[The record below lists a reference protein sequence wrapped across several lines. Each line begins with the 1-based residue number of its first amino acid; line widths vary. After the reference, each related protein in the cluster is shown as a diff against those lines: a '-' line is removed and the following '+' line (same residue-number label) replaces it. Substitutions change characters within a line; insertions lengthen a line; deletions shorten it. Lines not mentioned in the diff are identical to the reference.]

1 MAKQKQ
7 DDYWVLLGASA
18 GGLEALKCFLE
29 NFTVRQQ
36 CYLIVAQHLDPKHPT
51 ILKELLARTTDMPV
65 QLVET
70 DIQPEVGQVYIISP
84 GHNAT
89 LKEGKICLSPAAMVG
104 PKPSIDVLLN
114 SLASSV
120 GEKAIA
126 VILSG
131 TGTDGAQGAMAI
143 KAQNGVV
150 FAQSLESA
158 KYNGMPNAAIETGVV
173 DMVLPP
179 DAIAKKIQD
188 YVTTS
193 ELSFKVV
200 KQPTTQN
207 KLERIFKKIFE
218 ETGYDFSGY
227 KLKTIQRR
235 IARRMAVHR
244 LTSLEQYLD
253 FIESSPHEIDSLF
266 KDFLISVTAFFRD
279 KEAFEDLKKV
289 IDNIVE
295 RTPESESIRV
305 WVPGCANGEEAYSI
319 GILLHQA
326 LVKRRKT
333 TAYQIFASDIDE
345 SALNQA
351 RRGIFSAAQIDEIES
366 EILESFFQPR
376 DGQYMISKSIRDR
389 IVFAKQNV
397 INDPPFSKV
406 DLISCRNLLIYFSQD
421 LQKRVL
427 QTFHFALKNSSYLFL
442 GKSESADTTS
452 QELFSPYF
460 KKSHI
465 FLRKN
470 MDLSNAVDQIQSAN
484 SYAKMAKQNNPN
496 QVQFEKQTIANRLD
510 QVLLQEIVPASLV
523 IDRSGQVLHIRG
535 EMSRYLKFPQGKIDT
550 NILSLAQDDIKVDIR
565 ALLSRAKDVGQAT
578 SQSLFFSSENQQIL
592 FINIRRFDLLDE
604 DSEHFI
610 VSFLPA
616 KVDESFF
623 VNPEVVDV
631 KKREANDLLVNE
643 IALFKERLQTSMEE
657 LETTN
662 EELQSTNEELQSAN
676 EELQSTNE
684 ELQTSN
690 EELQSTNEE
699 LSTVNQEL
707 EVKTYEMEQL
717 NNDLEN
723 MLESM
728 NELIIVLDSRL
739 RVIRYTQIAGKTFG
753 LTSDSLNQTITTLG
767 LPVDIPNLRHELLS
781 VIDYAKEA
789 SISGRFKAVKY
800 SVRMIPYLNH
810 GDTVSGILMFFED
823 ARHLSRIRPEVNSV
837 KSFELLGNDFDYG
850 LLVID
855 EIGSIVY
862 TNQLGASMLGYDKE
876 AVNFDK
882 LNQFLPEPY
891 ASQGSSFVTDYLP
904 EHLLNNDWQGLAFK
918 TKNSERQL
926 IKIRVDETWLN
937 AEKHYLIRMKMSN
950 A

>member
-1 MAKQKQ
+1 MAKKQK
-7 DDYWVLLGASA
+7 DDYWLLLGASA

-29 NFTVRQQ
+29 NFTLRQQ

-89 LKEGKICLSPAAMVG
+89 IQDGKICLSPAALVG

-114 SLASSV
+114 SLASSA

-131 TGTDGAQGAMAI
+131 TGTDGAQGAMAV

-179 DAIAKKIQD
+179 DEIAKKIQD
-188 YVTTS
+188 YVSTS

-207 KLERIFKKIFE
+207 KLERIFQKIFD

-244 LTSLEQYLD
+244 LTSLDDYLEFLD
-253 FIESSPHEIDSLF
+253 SSPHEIDSLF

-279 KEAFEDLKKV
+279 KEAFEELKKV

-295 RTPESESIRV
+295 RTPETESIRV

-326 LVKRRKT
+326 LVNRRKT

-345 SALNQA
+345 SALSQA
-351 RRGIFSAAQIDEIES
+351 RRGMFSAAQIDGVES
-366 EILESFFQPR
+366 AILENYFQPR
-376 DGQYMISKSIRDR
+376 DGQYMISKSVRDR

-427 QTFHFALKNSSYLFL
+427 QTFHFALKNGSYLFL
-442 GKSESADTTS
+442 GKSESADTTTP
-452 QELFSPYF
+452 ELFDPYF
-460 KKSHI
+460 KKAHI
-465 FLRKN
+465 FVRKN

-484 SYAKMAKQNNPN
+484 SYARMAKKNHPK
-496 QVQFEKQTIANRLD
+496 QVQFEKQSIANRLD
-510 QVLLQEIVPASLV
+510 QVLLQEVVPASLV
-523 IDRSGQVLHIRG
+523 IDRSGQLLHIRG
-535 EMSRYLKFPQGKIDT
+535 EMGRYLKFPQGKIDT

-565 ALLSRAKDVGQAT
+565 ALLNRAKEVGQAT
-578 SQSLFFSSENQQIL
+578 AQSLFFSSDNQQIL

-604 DSEHFI
+604 DSDHFI

-623 VNPEVVDV
+623 VSPENLDA

-643 IALFKERLQTSMEE
+643 IALFKERLQTSVEE

-684 ELQTSN
+684 ELQTAN

-739 RVIRYTQIAGKTFG
+739 RVIRYTQIAAQTFG
-753 LTSDSLNQTITTLG
+753 LTNESINQTVTTIG

-781 VIDYAKEA
+781 VIDFAKEVA
-789 SISGRFKAVKY
+789 CSGRFKAVKY
-800 SVRMIPYLNH
+800 SVRMVPYLSN

-823 ARHLSRIRPEVNSV
+823 ARHMSRIRPEANSI
-837 KSFELLGNDFDYG
+837 KSFELLGDDFDYG

-855 EIGSIVY
+855 ELGSIVY
-862 TNQLGASMLGYDKE
+862 ANQLGASMLGYDKQE
-876 AVNFDK
+876 LNFDK
-882 LNQFLPEPY
+882 LYQFLPEPY

-904 EHLLNNDWQGLAFK
+904 ENLLDNEWQGFAFK

-926 IKIRVDETWLN
+926 IKIRVDQSWLN
-937 AEKHYLIRMKMSN
+937 AEKHYLIRMKKSN